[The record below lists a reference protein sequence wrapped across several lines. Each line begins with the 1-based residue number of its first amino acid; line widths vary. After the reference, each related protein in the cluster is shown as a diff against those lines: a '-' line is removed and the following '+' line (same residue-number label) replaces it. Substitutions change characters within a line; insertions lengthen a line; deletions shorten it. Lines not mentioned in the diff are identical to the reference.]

1 MIKVI
6 KHGHAQYKITCK
18 YCECV
23 FTFDDSDIENN
34 GCQWDWEEW
43 VTCPECHMQNELTA
57 KSAFKYHQ
65 FE

>member
-6 KHGHAQYKITCK
+6 RHGHTQYKMTCR

-23 FTFDDSDIENN
+23 FTFEDSDIENN
-34 GCQWDWEEW
+34 GCQRDWAEW
-43 VTCPECHMQNELTA
+43 VTCPECYRHNELTA
-57 KSAFKYHQ
+57 RSAFKYHQ